1 MVRCLILIAEANSTV
16 PSVFQRLSDLQ
27 RTSVMSG
34 FAVIATV
41 TAFLILFILSFGRI
55 VRWYMHRH
63 PRATQVLGDPLA
75 QVIDSKPRVSKHE
88 SMQWRRR
95 S

>member
-1 MVRCLILIAEANSTV
+1 
-16 PSVFQRLSDLQ
+16 
-27 RTSVMSG
+27 MSG

-55 VRWYMHRH
+55 VRWYMHRR

-75 QVIDSKPRVSKHE
+75 QVIDSKPRVSKLRGFCKVLIDGGASEHD
-88 SMQWRRR
+88 S
-95 S
+95 SFVGCLFN

>member
-1 MVRCLILIAEANSTV
+1 MVRWLILIAETNSTV

-41 TAFLILFILSFGRI
+41 TAFLMLFILSSGRI
-55 VRWYMHRH
+55 VRWYMHRR
-63 PRATQVLGDPLA
+63 PRATQMPGDPLA
-75 QVIDSKPRVSKHE
+75 QVIDSKPRVSQRE
-88 SMQWRRR
+88 LMQWQRRL
-95 S
+95 